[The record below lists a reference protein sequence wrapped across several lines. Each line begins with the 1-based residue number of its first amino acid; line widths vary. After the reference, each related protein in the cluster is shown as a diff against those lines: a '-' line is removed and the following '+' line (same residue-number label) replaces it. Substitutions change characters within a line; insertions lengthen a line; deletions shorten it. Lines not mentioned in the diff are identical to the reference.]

1 MDDSFVATQNVSHF
15 RELLSRERQPDRG
28 SKLLDLLGAELA
40 KLPEPARRLELIK
53 TARYLIERSRLS
65 YPIDAGQ
72 MTPTEMRD
80 KAEVRWRGRSKQS
93 RRIYVVSAARKSAG
107 RLAAVSGG
115 DGHGPAAR
123 RRNASPIGPRTAGD

>member
-80 KAEVRWRGRSKQS
+80 KADACNRLAETLRQQVDRHSMHQAAGQWREMARQIEAIQEDL
-93 RRIYVVSAARKSAG
+93 RRI
-107 RLAAVSGG
+107 
-115 DGHGPAAR
+115 R
-123 RRNASPIGPRTAGD
+123 RT